1 MLGARRIGG
10 GSGGGGVREG
20 HGKEIF
26 CEEFCEA
33 QDNDWNTGIV
43 FARAGSRFPVKRV
56 RLSRFYWQE
65 YIPSPTFESDSFF
78 PASITCRR
86 YSRSRSP

>member
-1 MLGARRIGG
+1 MLGARRIG
-10 GSGGGGVREG
+10 GGGGVREG

-43 FARAGSRFPVKRV
+43 FARAGS
-56 RLSRFYWQE
+56 
-65 YIPSPTFESDSFF
+65 
-78 PASITCRR
+78 
-86 YSRSRSP
+86 